1 MTSELDPG
9 EPDIEILRAHWREDR
24 ERVDEG
30 RHCPDEAELF
40 DAAANGLDAD
50 RRREIIAHTTR
61 CGACAESWRVAAEL
75 QRARPNVRT
84 LPRSSAARFAPVW
97 GLAAAAA
104 LTLVI
109 GISWLMPS
117 GAPYLDGPPSGDV
130 MRGDNAFGVRAI
142 TEDQARMPR
151 QSLSLNWAP
160 VDEAREYLVVVR
172 DAEMNEVF
180 ADRVESPPLRIAS
193 EQLGGLEPGAT
204 LYWYVEAIPESGDR
218 DRPRSETRTVI
229 LGD

>member
-1 MTSELDPG
+1 MTSELDTG
-9 EPDIEILRAHWREDR
+9 EPDLEILRAHWREGR

-30 RHCPDEAELF
+30 RHCPEEAELF
-40 DAAANGLDAD
+40 DAASGGLDAE

-75 QRARPNVRT
+75 QRARPDIRT
-84 LPRSSAARFAPVW
+84 LPRRGVARFAPVW

-104 LTLVI
+104 LTLAL
-109 GISWLMPS
+109 GLTWLLPS
-117 GAPYLDGPPSGDV
+117 NAPHLGAPLPGDV

-142 TEDQARMPR
+142 TEDQTRMPR
-151 QSLSLNWAP
+151 QSLTLNWAP
-160 VDEAREYLVVVR
+160 AENAREYLVVVR

-180 ADRVESPPLRIAS
+180 ADRVESPPLRIPPEKLGELES
-193 EQLGGLEPGAT
+193 ET
-204 LYWYVEAIPESGDR
+204 MLYWYVEAIAESGE
-218 DRPRSETRTVI
+218 RPRSETRMVI